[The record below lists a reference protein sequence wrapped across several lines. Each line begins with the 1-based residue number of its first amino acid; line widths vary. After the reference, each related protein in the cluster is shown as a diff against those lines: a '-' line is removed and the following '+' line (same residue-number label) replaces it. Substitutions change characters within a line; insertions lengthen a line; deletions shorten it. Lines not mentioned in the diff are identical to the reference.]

1 MRARSVVY
9 RSRWVRGAVCI
20 MLSGAEGGA
29 ALALGY
35 LMLSLQDSGVNFP
48 SPTLNLAISQ
58 LAI

>member
-1 MRARSVVY
+1 
-9 RSRWVRGAVCI
+9 